1 MTFRSDSSRSSRAQY
16 AEQQARQLVQEV
28 LDREERVINNVASA
42 EVDPWA
48 MRFIVDPGISEGAI
62 AAWRT
67 ESTRARRLMR
77 RWDIQS
83 GYREKLREVEKRID
97 AMLHLAE
104 NLEVAWDAAAAAS
117 QRLSE
122 AEARDA
128 VAFQKEREAQN
139 NLAELRRRREEKLRR
154 LRERAGALA
163 SDALDAGL
171 GAFEQLRRRA
181 SQGQSAE
188 DREVTGATAR
198 DLRKEP
204 PLPED

>member
-1 MTFRSDSSRSSRAQY
+1 
-16 AEQQARQLVQEV
+16 
-28 LDREERVINNVASA
+28 
-42 EVDPWA
+42 
-48 MRFIVDPGISEGAI
+48 
-62 AAWRT
+62 
-67 ESTRARRLMR
+67 MR

-154 LRERAGALA
+154 LRERG
-163 SDALDAGL
+163 SR
-171 GAFEQLRRRA
+171 LRRLGCRP
-181 SQGQSAE
+181 
-188 DREVTGATAR
+188 RR
-198 DLRKEP
+198 I
-204 PLPED
+204 